1 MKSGKTYVV
10 FGANAVMLST
20 SWNNSVYCRDR
31 YFRSP
36 CTIKKY
42 SNRALAEEAALDHL
56 RVITPRSKVAPIQL
70 EMGHVYAVRN
80 FPDRRSNNEVF

>member
-20 SWNNSVYCRDR
+20 SWDNAVYCRDR

-42 SNRALAEEAALDHL
+42 SNRALAEEAAIDHL
-56 RVITPRSKVAPIQL
+56 KYITPRSKVAPLHL
-70 EMGHVYAVRN
+70 EMGRVHAVSK
-80 FPDRRSNNEVF
+80 FPDRRLSDEVS